1 MTTFL
6 RIDEQYTDPLTNT
19 VQRNELGRV
28 IGEDV
33 TNFARGRVFIQIVKR
48 NTTGGVR
55 TTIHVTFYDSDNKG
69 VRATVHGTVEGASVH
84 LHGDF
89 SHDLTDL
96 TVSGELT
103 LSAD

>member
-1 MTTFL
+1 MATLL
-6 RIDEQYTDPLTNT
+6 RIDEQYTDPITHNLHTS
-19 VQRNELGRV
+19 ELGQVVGERV
-28 IGEDV
+28 V
-33 TNFARGRVFIQIVKR
+33 NLARGRVFIEVIKR
-48 NTTGGVR
+48 NTSAGVK

-69 VRATVHGTVEGASVH
+69 VRATVHGTVDGASVH

>member
-6 RIDEQYTDPLTNT
+6 RIDEQYTEPITNT
-19 VQRNELGRV
+19 TQRNELGRV
-28 IGEDV
+28 IGEAIH
-33 TNFARGRVFIQIVKR
+33 NFARGRVFIEVIKR

-69 VRATVHGTVEGASVH
+69 VRASAHGTVEGANVH

-89 SHDLTDL
+89 DKDFTDL